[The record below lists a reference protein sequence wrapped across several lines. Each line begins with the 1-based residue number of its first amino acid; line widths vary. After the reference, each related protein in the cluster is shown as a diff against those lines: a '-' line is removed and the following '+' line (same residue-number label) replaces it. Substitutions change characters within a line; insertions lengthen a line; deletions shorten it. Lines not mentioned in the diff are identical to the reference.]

1 MRYALPGSALVHAG
15 MLGLFVVG
23 LSWPPPEDAP
33 APASVSV
40 SIVSL
45 SSVAGNNTELVESSS
60 TLSAVSAGS
69 PVEALVPVT
78 SEIVAPI
85 GTTSEPLASEV
96 VEPLEPSPA
105 EATQSPPVDPT
116 IAATA
121 EPINAAEVV
130 ELTTEHA
137 EALESALAPLEP
149 LPTAVV
155 EPASIEEAKVAPVP
169 QTLSFE
175 RPSRPTPRPDQRPR
189 QQRQP
194 PRAAPPSQAGNGGQ
208 NQADAAAA
216 ARAPAAVSGQGRG
229 GEAEVARYPGVVIGE
244 LRRALRR
251 VGSSRGE
258 VVVRFTVTAGGQLAG
273 VSVARSSGSAAVDAA
288 GIATVQR
295 AAPFPPIPPAAA
307 RNSWTFDVPLA
318 FGG

>member
-60 TLSAVSAGS
+60 TSSAVSAGS

-78 SEIVAPI
+78 SELVAPI
-85 GTTSEPLASEV
+85 ETTSEPLASEV

-105 EATQSPPVDPT
+105 EATEPPAADPT

-121 EPINAAEVV
+121 EPLDAAEVV

-137 EALESALAPLEP
+137 EAQESTLEP

-155 EPASIEEAKVAPVP
+155 EPASIAEAKVAPVP

-194 PRAAPPSQAGNGGQ
+194 PRAAPASQAGNGGQ
-208 NQADAAAA
+208 NQADA
-216 ARAPAAVSGQGRG
+216 
-229 GEAEVARYPGVVIGE
+229 
-244 LRRALRR
+244 
-251 VGSSRGE
+251 
-258 VVVRFTVTAGGQLAG
+258 
-273 VSVARSSGSAAVDAA
+273 
-288 GIATVQR
+288 
-295 AAPFPPIPPAAA
+295 
-307 RNSWTFDVPLA
+307 
-318 FGG
+318 